1 MNCVIYRRIRT
12 IKKSSLTLAM
22 LCLLCII
29 RNCYALP
36 VEDLYVA
43 EVLVTDR
50 SPSWLSRG
58 ARSGLQQV
66 LLRVSGTPE
75 VTSDNLV
82 ADALK
87 DPSSYYNQYGYETT
101 DRTLLID
108 GEPIATLILKVHF
121 DPSAVARLLRS
132 AGFPVWGSNRPGVL
146 LWIAVSD
153 DQGRRILGE
162 SDAGEF
168 VQQLKNQAKL
178 RGLPLL
184 FPLLDL
190 EDTAMI
196 STAEIWGTFHGRVD
210 DASVRY
216 NPDCII
222 MGRIQVDNL
231 ERWSAY
237 WSYRI
242 DTEWLMAENVSSS
255 SEEIIK
261 TMVDRL
267 AEALAG
273 RYALDSSRDVVTMR
287 VEAIDDLEDYAG
299 LSEYLESLTP
309 VLDTVV
315 METRGNEVEFRLSIE
330 GQRRQLVE
338 TIELDKKLSL
348 IRTGDNGSMLY
359 YRWLP

>member
-1 MNCVIYRRIRT
+1 
-12 IKKSSLTLAM
+12 M
-22 LCLLCII
+22 LCLLCITRI
-29 RNCYALP
+29 CYALP

-50 SPSWLSRG
+50 SQSWLNRG

-66 LLRVSGTPE
+66 LLRVSGTPG
-75 VTSDNLV
+75 VISDNLV

-108 GEPIATLILKVHF
+108 GEPINTLILKVHF

-162 SDAGEF
+162 SDEGEF

-190 EDTAMI
+190 EDTAII
-196 STAEIWGTFHGRVD
+196 STAEIWGTFHDRVD

-222 MGRIQVDNL
+222 MGRIQVDDL
-231 ERWSAY
+231 DRWSAY

-242 DTEWLMAENVSSS
+242 DTTWLMAENVSSS
-255 SEEIIK
+255 SEEITRI
-261 TMVDRL
+261 MVDRL
-267 AEALAG
+267 ADALAR

-348 IRTGDNGSMLY
+348 IRTGDSDSMLY